1 MSAIVEKFQSIPFD
15 PGATASRVE
24 LHSGLTRYY
33 PKLQGNLVEREDAD
47 RETGY
52 ILIHPCS
59 NFLTH
64 FLLRPMAEAGMP
76 VMALNTRYSGNEG
89 ALIMESAALDLGTG
103 VRWMRE
109 ELGFKRVV
117 IVGFSGGGSL
127 VSFYQSQAENPT
139 VTATPAGDPV
149 DFSGDHLP
157 AADAIILAGAHSGRA
172 YSMSKWLDPSITDE
186 NDPWTNDPEL
196 DLYAQDRS
204 KPLDEEWL
212 ERYREGQAA
221 RMKRI
226 SDFAR
231 AELATAAER
240 GVADRAFIVHR
251 TVADPRFIDLTL
263 DPSDRE
269 VGSMYGDPEVA
280 NMAAGGLA
288 RFNTARSWLSTFSI
302 DDTNAHAPRDLQS
315 VRVPVLVVCLNAD
328 QAAFPS
334 DSRAMAEAVPD
345 NNSTLVVMPDL
356 NHYLVGQEGAVDEVV
371 AVMRNWEHS

>member
-1 MSAIVEKFQSIPFD
+1 MSAIVEKFQSIPYS
-15 PGATASRVE
+15 PGATASKVE
-24 LHSGLTRYY
+24 LHSGLSRYY

-89 ALIMESAALDLGTG
+89 ALIMETAALDLGTG

-109 ELGFKRVV
+109 ELGFARVV

-139 VTATPAGDPV
+139 VTETPAGEPV
-149 DFSGDHLP
+149 DFSGDLMP
-157 AADAIILAGAHSGRA
+157 PADAIILAGAHSGRA
-172 YSMSKWLDPSITDE
+172 FSMSKWIDPSIIDE
-186 NDPWTNDPEL
+186 NDPWTTDPEL
-196 DLYAQDRS
+196 DLYAQDLS
-204 KPLDEEWL
+204 KPLEKEWL
-212 ERYREGQAA
+212 ERYRTAQIA
-221 RMKRI
+221 RVKRI

-251 TVADPRFIDLTL
+251 TVADPRFVDLTL

-288 RFNTARSWLSTFSI
+288 RFTTARNWLSTFSE
-302 DDTNAHAPRDLQS
+302 DSNAHAPKDLES
-315 VRVPVLVVCLNAD
+315 VRVPVLVVCLNGD

-334 DSRAMAEAVPD
+334 DAHAMAEAAPEG
-345 NNSTLVVMPDL
+345 NSTLVIMPEL
-356 NHYLVGQEGAVDEVV
+356 NHYLVGQEGAVDDVV
-371 AVMRNWEHS
+371 AVMRNWEHA